1 MTVKYRK
8 NWVDISYR
16 KRPVEQRWNPS
27 MWQSTASRYILGE
40 ITHMRLCVCVFVS
53 VWQRLTTWLSW
64 RPGSDFCLHK
74 RKPTTS
80 RNLMTCLHCENEML
94 WEVSVSPP
102 GTSRGAWMW
111 EAASVNAL
119 KRKCSHRENTWAA
132 SVALQTGAH
141 TLSIFKCTGKH
152 FCVSS
157 LFRVQQNT
165 NLGNRI
171 LLIHSSWKRLY
182 LLSNSTRWRKCFLL
196 DFAPFWIR
204 INAAVPCE
212 LFLNRDLSFKLKSAK
227 TLECEKINTLF

>member
-27 MWQSTASRYILGE
+27 MWQSTASRYILGK
-40 ITHMRLCVCVFVS
+40 IMHMCLCVCVFVS
-53 VWQRLTTWLSW
+53 VWQRLTTWLS
-64 RPGSDFCLHK
+64 RPPGSDFCLHK

-152 FCVSS
+152 F
-157 LFRVQQNT
+157 L
-165 NLGNRI
+165 
-171 LLIHSSWKRLY
+171 
-182 LLSNSTRWRKCFLL
+182 CF
-196 DFAPFWIR
+196 FTFQS
-204 INAAVPCE
+204 AAKYQCW
-212 LFLNRDLSFKLKSAK
+212 
-227 TLECEKINTLF
+227 